1 MNYNTKM
8 FLEENYQSVLW
19 IQLVSRRKKK
29 RCVHWIHSSK
39 IHTFGGMKLLENKC

>member
-29 RCVHWIHSSK
+29 NGVCTGYTLARYTHLV
-39 IHTFGGMKLLENKC
+39 T